1 MILNNNDAS
10 TKLAKL
16 TQDPCAMQFGLTP
29 EGFLLVSKSKTIEIT
44 DFVLYQNGRYCCR
57 QGLER
62 RNNLPLDPKGTFLCC
77 HCNGKFIAPVGTDGF
92 EYATGKKPLRP
103 EFSFLLSFRFGD
115 CIILLIADGRF
126 ADEAF
131 MITLKD
137 TAQNNQFVNA
147 LVRMLVEARD
157 PAIAKAMF
165 AEEGEARGEE
175 N

>member
-1 MILNNNDAS
+1 MILSVSEAS

-16 TQDPCAMQFGLTP
+16 TQDPSAMQFGLTP

-137 TAQNNQFVNA
+137 TAMNDRFVTA
-147 LVRMLVEARD
+147 HIRMLVGERNPD
-157 PAIAKAMF
+157 IAKVMF
-165 AEEGEARGEE
+165 NEEESDEHGKA
-175 N
+175 